1 MVDTAP
7 PTSSR
12 LTVLLAPSPGG
23 PDTWQNTVRTLLI
36 PQGVNLLF
44 AHTGR
49 EALELLETH
58 TVHVAVLDHRMP
70 QLGGL
75 QVLKLAREHRTAHPS
90 HSPRESSPPSATS
103 AQCPPPAPPP
113 FTSNFSPAAI
123 LLADTLST
131 PLLHEALSMSVF
143 TVLAKPVNHEQLLD
157 ALARAM
163 RRFHNS
169 QWPTTPA
176 RPVH

>member
-1 MVDTAP
+1 MVDSTST
-7 PTSSR
+7 TSSR

-23 PDTWQNTVRTLLI
+23 PETWQHTVRTLLA
-36 PQGVNLLF
+36 PQGVHLLL

-49 EALELLETH
+49 EALELLESNTIH
-58 TVHVAVLDHRMP
+58 IAILDHRMP

-75 QVLKLAREHRTAHPS
+75 QVLKLAREHRAHPS
-90 HSPRESSPPSATS
+90 PPTPSPSRNANLPPT
-103 AQCPPPAPPP
+103 PPP
-113 FTSNFSPAAI
+113 FSLAAI

-143 TVLAKPVNHEQLLD
+143 TVLAKPVNHDQLLD

-163 RRFHNS
+163 RKFHNS
-169 QWPTTPA
+169 QWPTPHSPPRTTPQN
-176 RPVH
+176 